1 MGADSNM
8 LQTTLRNDF
17 KKRETY
23 AVNSLDCFKLKDQV
37 VVVTGAGRGIGRV
50 IAKDAFTSGAKLAV
64 GSRTTSE
71 LKTLKDE
78 IEGAG
83 GECLMGSL
91 DVTQVNSIRQFLD
104 GVIEHYGRI
113 DVLINNAGYNKLAK
127 IVDYDEALYDLI
139 VDANLKNVFF
149 CSQIA
154 AKHMM
159 KQGNG
164 GAIVNISS
172 QAGVVGAPERGP
184 YSGAKGGVNNMTRT
198 MAAEWAEHGI
208 RVNVVAP
215 TVTRSPMA
223 EQAMSD
229 SQAFSDAVKTKNLL
243 RGDLAEPEEISA
255 PVIFLASPAA
265 SMITGHTLVVD
276 GGWTIV

>member
-1 MGADSNM
+1 
-8 LQTTLRNDF
+8 
-17 KKRETY
+17 
-23 AVNSLDCFKLKDQV
+23 VNSLDCFKLKDQV

-50 IAKDAFTSGAKLAV
+50 IAKDAFISGAKLAV

-83 GECLMGSL
+83 GECMMGSL

-159 KQGNG
+159 EQGNG

>member
-1 MGADSNM
+1 MS
-8 LQTTLRNDF
+8 
-17 KKRETY
+17 
-23 AVNSLDCFKLKDQV
+23 SLDCFTLKDQI

-50 IAKDAFTSGAKLAV
+50 IAKDAFKSGAKLAV
-64 GSRTTSE
+64 GSRTTAE
-71 LKTLKDE
+71 LKTLKGE

-83 GECLMGSL
+83 GECMMDSL
-91 DVTQVNSIRQFLD
+91 DVTQVRSIRQFLD

-127 IVDYDEALYDLI
+127 LVDYDEALYDLI

-154 AKHMM
+154 AKQMIA
-159 KQGNG
+159 QGNG

>member
-1 MGADSNM
+1 MGTLDSFT
-8 LQTTLRNDF
+8 LQD
-17 KKRETY
+17 K
-23 AVNSLDCFKLKDQV
+23 V

-50 IAKDAFTSGAKLAV
+50 IAVDAFKCGARLAI
-64 GSRTTSE
+64 GSRTTGE
-71 LKTLKDE
+71 LETLKDE
-78 IEGAG
+78 IEDAG
-83 GECLMGSL
+83 GECMMGSL

-127 IVDYDEALYDLI
+127 IIDYDEELYDLI

-149 CSQIA
+149 CSQMAAQQMIA
-154 AKHMM
+154 
-159 KQGNG
+159 QGDG

-255 PVIFLASPAA
+255 PVIFLASQAA

>member
-1 MGADSNM
+1 MGTLDSFT
-8 LQTTLRNDF
+8 LQD
-17 KKRETY
+17 K
-23 AVNSLDCFKLKDQV
+23 V

-50 IAKDAFTSGAKLAV
+50 IAVDAFKSGARLAI
-64 GSRTTSE
+64 GSRTTGE
-71 LKTLKDE
+71 LETLKDE

-83 GECLMGSL
+83 GECMMGSL

-104 GVIEHYGRI
+104 SVIEHYGRI

-127 IVDYDEALYDLI
+127 IIDYDEELYDLI

-149 CSQIA
+149 CSQMA
-154 AKHMM
+154 AKQMIA
-159 KQGNG
+159 QGDG

-255 PVIFLASPAA
+255 PVIFLASQAA

>member
-1 MGADSNM
+1 
-8 LQTTLRNDF
+8 
-17 KKRETY
+17 
-23 AVNSLDCFKLKDQV
+23 LDCFTLKDQV

-50 IAKDAFTSGAKLAV
+50 IAKDAFKSGAKLAV
-64 GSRTTSE
+64 GSRTTAE
-71 LKTLKDE
+71 LKTLKNE

-83 GECLMGSL
+83 GECMMGSL
-91 DVTQVNSIRQFLD
+91 DVTQVSSIRQFLD

-127 IVDYDEALYDLI
+127 LIDYDEALYDLI

-149 CSQIA
+149 CSQMA
-154 AKHMM
+154 AKQMIA
-159 KQGNG
+159 QGNG

-184 YSGAKGGVNNMTRT
+184 YSGAKGGVNNMSRT

>member
-1 MGADSNM
+1 M
-8 LQTTLRNDF
+8 
-17 KKRETY
+17 
-23 AVNSLDCFKLKDQV
+23 DCFTLKGQV

-83 GECLMGSL
+83 GECMMGSL

-149 CSQIA
+149 CSQMA
-154 AKHMM
+154 AKQMIE
-159 KQGNG
+159 QGNG

>member
-1 MGADSNM
+1 VA
-8 LQTTLRNDF
+8 
-17 KKRETY
+17 
-23 AVNSLDCFKLKDQV
+23 SLASFALENQV
-37 VVVTGAGRGIGRV
+37 VIVTGAGRGIGRV
-50 IAKDAFTSGAKLAV
+50 IAKDAFSSGAKLAV
-64 GSRTTSE
+64 GSRTTGE
-71 LKTLKDE
+71 LETLTAE
-78 IEGAG
+78 IKEAG
-83 GECLMGSL
+83 GECMYHAL
-91 DVTQVNSIRQFLD
+91 DVTSVDSIQAFMTA
-104 GVIEHYGRI
+104 VIAHYGRI

-127 IVDYDEALYDLI
+127 IVDYDEELYDLI

-154 AKHMM
+154 AKQMI
-159 KQGNG
+159 KQGSG

-184 YSGAKGGVNNMTRT
+184 YSGAKGGVNNMTKT
-198 MAAEWAEHGI
+198 MAAEWAEYGI

-229 SQAFSDAVKTKNLL
+229 SQAFADAVRTKNLL

-255 PVIFLASPAA
+255 PVIFLASQAA
-265 SMITGHTLVVD
+265 AMITGHTLVVD
-276 GGWTIV
+276 GGWTII

>member
-1 MGADSNM
+1 MA
-8 LQTTLRNDF
+8 T
-17 KKRETY
+17 
-23 AVNSLDCFKLKDQV
+23 LDCFGLNGQV

-50 IAKDAFTSGAKLAV
+50 IAMDAFKSGAKLAV
-64 GSRTTSE
+64 GSRTTGE
-71 LKTLKDE
+71 LETLQSE
-78 IEGAG
+78 IEALG
-83 GECLMGSL
+83 GECIYGPL
-91 DVTQVNSIRQFLD
+91 DVTQVDSIRQFLD
-104 GVIEHYGRI
+104 RVVEHYGRI

-127 IVDYDEALYDLI
+127 ILEYDEALYDQI

-154 AKHMM
+154 AKQMIA
-159 KQGNG
+159 QGNG
-164 GAIVNISS
+164 GVIVNISS

-198 MAAEWAEHGI
+198 MAAEWAEYGI

-215 TVTRSPMA
+215 TVTRSPLA

-229 SQAFSDAVKTKNLL
+229 SQAFADAVRTKNLL

-276 GGWTIV
+276 GGWTII

>member
-1 MGADSNM
+1 MGTLNSFT
-8 LQTTLRNDF
+8 LQD
-17 KKRETY
+17 K
-23 AVNSLDCFKLKDQV
+23 V

-50 IAKDAFTSGAKLAV
+50 IAVDAFKSGARLAI
-64 GSRTTSE
+64 GSRTTGE
-71 LKTLKDE
+71 LETLKDE

-83 GECLMGSL
+83 GECMMGSL

-127 IVDYDEALYDLI
+127 IIDYDEELYDLI

-149 CSQIA
+149 CSQMA
-154 AKHMM
+154 AKQMIA
-159 KQGNG
+159 QGDG

-255 PVIFLASPAA
+255 PVIFSASQAA

>member
-1 MGADSNM
+1 VGTLDSFT
-8 LQTTLRNDF
+8 LQD
-17 KKRETY
+17 K
-23 AVNSLDCFKLKDQV
+23 V

-50 IAKDAFTSGAKLAV
+50 IAVDAFKCGARLAI
-64 GSRTTSE
+64 GSRTTGE
-71 LKTLKDE
+71 LETLKDE
-78 IEGAG
+78 IEGVG
-83 GECLMGSL
+83 GECMMGSL

-127 IVDYDEALYDLI
+127 IIDYDEELYDLI

-149 CSQIA
+149 CSQMA
-154 AKHMM
+154 AKQMIA
-159 KQGNG
+159 QGDG

-255 PVIFLASPAA
+255 PVIFLASQAA